1 MTAQDRAALA
11 LLEAIVESNPTPK
24 TEAALEAYRK
34 ELVPLGLRKEYQ
46 DGSIRDLTRVTVTQS
61 QHVRQRNLPRAG

>member
-11 LLEAIVESNPTPK
+11 LFEAIVQENPMMNPK
-24 TEAALEAYRK
+24 SQAALEAYRK

-46 DGSIRDLTRVTVTQS
+46 DGSFREA
-61 QHVRQRNLPRAG
+61 RQA

>member
-11 LLEAIVESNPTPK
+11 LFEAIVESNPTPK

-46 DGSIRDLTRVTVTQS
+46 DGSIREA
-61 QHVRQRNLPRAG
+61 RQA